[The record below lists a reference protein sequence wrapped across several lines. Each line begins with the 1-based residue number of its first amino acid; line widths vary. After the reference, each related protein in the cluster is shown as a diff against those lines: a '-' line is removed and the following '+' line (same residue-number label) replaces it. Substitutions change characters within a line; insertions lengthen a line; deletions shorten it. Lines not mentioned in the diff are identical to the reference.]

1 MTRAECRFLENSVKS
16 LPKEIIVGNVVIA
29 INSDKPE
36 TCLHLGTIHLVQARC
51 RVCPYNIECECA
63 YLDRNSDK
71 ALKLRDWAIISGKD
85 PVEMAYNA
93 SNVLRVKFSS
103 SIPEWLTILM
113 ICPSQTNLT
122 DFEKIINAMI
132 KDIDIKTS
140 FAFEFVENE
149 GITILICFWRA

>member
-1 MTRAECRFLENSVKS
+1 MRNCFFLENSVKS
-16 LPKEIIVGNVVIA
+16 LPKEIIAGNVVIA
-29 INSDKPE
+29 INSDKPA
-36 TCLHLGTIHLVQARC
+36 TCLHLGITHLVQARC
-51 RVCPYNIECECA
+51 RVCPYNIECECT
-63 YLDRNSDK
+63 YLEDGNSGK
-71 ALKLRDWAIISGKD
+71 ALKLRNWAIISGKD

-122 DFEKIINAMI
+122 DFENIINAI
-132 KDIDIKTS
+132 IRDIDIKTS